1 MLAVSTTQ
9 IHLQLSVVVVVV
21 IVVVVVYVRLV
32 QPEEDIESK
41 MPYGSLLT
49 PMIWQSLELSPK
61 MGQNLSEMSPNGRA
75 KFHTDR

>member
-41 MPYGSLLT
+41 MPYDSLLT
-49 PMIWQSLELSPK
+49 PMIRPSFRPVSYTHLTLPTI
-61 MGQNLSEMSPNGRA
+61 LRV
-75 KFHTDR
+75 